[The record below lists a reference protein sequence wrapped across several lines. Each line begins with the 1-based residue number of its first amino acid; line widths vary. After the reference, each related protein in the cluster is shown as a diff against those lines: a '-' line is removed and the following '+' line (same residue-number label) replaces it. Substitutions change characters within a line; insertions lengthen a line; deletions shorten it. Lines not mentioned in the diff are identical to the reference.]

1 MVQFVKVPLVGVP
14 NTGVTITILVEV
26 QLEITPLEG
35 VPKTGVTKVWLV
47 EVQADTSPLATV
59 PNAGV
64 TKVGDKLVY
73 VFIADNTTDLDTA
86 VLSLSVINIWSVPTT
101 GDLAV

>member
-1 MVQFVKVPLVGVP
+1 MQLDNAPDVGVP

-26 QLEITPLEG
+26 QADMTP
-35 VPKTGVTKVWLV
+35 
-47 EVQADTSPLATV
+47 ADGV